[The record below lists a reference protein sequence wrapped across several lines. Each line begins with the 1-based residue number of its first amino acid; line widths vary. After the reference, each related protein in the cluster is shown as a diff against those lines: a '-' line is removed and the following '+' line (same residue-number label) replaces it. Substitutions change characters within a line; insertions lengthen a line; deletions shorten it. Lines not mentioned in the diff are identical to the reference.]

1 MNKFITYKVVGR
13 DGDGIPFWMV
23 VEVHGGLELWS
34 KGMSRN
40 KQEMIDLANKL
51 NNELEKL

>member
-1 MNKFITYKVVGR
+1 MNKFITYKVVGS
-13 DGDGIPFWMV
+13 DGDGIPFWKV

-51 NNELEKL
+51 NNELEPV